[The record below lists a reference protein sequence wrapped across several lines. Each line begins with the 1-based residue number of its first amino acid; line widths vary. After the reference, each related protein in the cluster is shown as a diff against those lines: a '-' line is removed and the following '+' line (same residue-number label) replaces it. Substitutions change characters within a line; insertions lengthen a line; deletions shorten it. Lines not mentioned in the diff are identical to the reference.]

1 MKHKIKVMA
10 IISTVLLSLTGQG
23 TALAAKPTVAYT
35 YSSAEE
41 KIAAVP
47 DSDLVLT
54 NSSKVDGIKVTGMTD
69 GYVYDNVKGKEVRS
83 IGFNK
88 KPAGENTKG
97 AAAVRAS
104 LDGFAKYMTDPDIN
118 TISFDYK
125 LSGPSDGA
133 LGMFMGANVD
143 DYGNQLDTGI
153 LIGNKTGINITP
165 RVNRNEVSDW
175 YAYAKNIYEHTI
187 EARPN
192 NREWNR
198 LTIEVNKRNGD
209 VTGYINGEYFSFDT
223 NTEGAANPPTD
234 MNSFLFQT
242 AAGIENDGDLSIL
255 FDNIKVYPGKTKYTT
270 DSAYEGK
277 WSFATGL
284 VLDGFGFANSAGEIT
299 TEVQSDVCVKTTL
312 SNQSEKEMKAL
323 LFMSGYKDGVMESV
337 DLKMCIID
345 SGASLVIDNDENT
358 LSLNPEKEY
367 DRIQLRILDGESGYP
382 LIESREISKS
392 AE

>member
-10 IISTVLLSLTGQG
+10 IISAVLLPLTGQG
-23 TALAAKPTVAYT
+23 TALAAKPTVEYT
-35 YSSAEE
+35 YCNAEE
-41 KIAAVP
+41 AIPVVP
-47 DSDLVLT
+47 DSDFVLI
-54 NSSKVDGIKVTGMTD
+54 NSSKIDGIKVTGMTD
-69 GYVYDNVKGKEVRS
+69 GYVYDNAKGKDVRC
-83 IGFNK
+83 IGFKK

-97 AAAVRAS
+97 AAVVRAS

-143 DYGNQLDTGI
+143 DYGDQLDTAI
-153 LIGNKTGINITP
+153 LIGNKTGINVRPKI
-165 RVNRNEVSDW
+165 NRNEVSDW
-175 YAYAKNIYEHTI
+175 YAFAINKWEGTI
-187 EARPN
+187 EATPN

-198 LTIEVNKRNGD
+198 ITIEINKK
-209 VTGYINGEYFSFDT
+209 NGEVSSYLNGEFFSFDT
-223 NTEGAANPPTD
+223 NTGHGANPPTD

-255 FDNIKVYPGKTKYTT
+255 FDNIKVYPGKTKYTS

-284 VLDGFGFANSAGEIT
+284 VLDGFGFANSAGEMI

-345 SGASLVIDNDENT
+345 AGASLVIDNDENT
-358 LSLNPEKEY
+358 IALNPEKEY

>member
-23 TALAAKPTVAYT
+23 TALAAKPNVEYT
-35 YSSAEE
+35 YCNTEE
-41 KIAAVP
+41 GIPVVP

-54 NSSKVDGIKVTGMTD
+54 NSSKIDGIKVTGMTD
-69 GYVYDNVKGKEVRS
+69 GYVYDNAKGKEVRC

-97 AAAVRAS
+97 STAVRAS
-104 LDGFAKYMTDPDIN
+104 LDGFAKYMIGPDIN

-143 DYGNQLDTGI
+143 DYGDQLDTAI
-153 LIGNKTGINITP
+153 LIGNKTGINIRP
-165 RVNRNEVSDW
+165 KVNRNEVSDW
-175 YAYAKNIYEHTI
+175 YAFAINKWEGTI
-187 EARPN
+187 EATPN

-198 LTIEVNKRNGD
+198 LTIEVNKKNGD

-223 NTEGAANPPTD
+223 NTGTNANPPTD

-255 FDNIKVYPGKTKYTT
+255 LDNIKVYPGKTKYTT
-270 DSAYEGK
+270 DSAYEGI
-277 WSFATGL
+277 WSFTNGL
-284 VLDGFGFANSAGEIT
+284 VLDGFGFANSAGEMIA
-299 TEVQSDVCVKTTL
+299 EVQSDVCAKTTL
-312 SNQSEKEMKAL
+312 SNQSEKEMKTL
-323 LFMSGYKDGVMESV
+323 LLMSGYKDGVMESV

-345 SGASLVIDNDENT
+345 AGASLVIDNDKNT
-358 LSLNPEKEY
+358 LSLNPAVEY